1 MIVKFSSNQSCNN
14 LVGGVIA
21 GAIWQENGFL
31 WEIGQKFPALM
42 KITDYYSNQFGRD
55 FYGRNRNNYGG
66 GYDNY
71 YPGLYGHL
79 NNDGDQRNN
88 INNMRTKVILPGKQD
103 LGLKL
108 ETFLNLV
115 AR

>member
-1 MIVKFSSNQSCNN
+1 MCLFVKLRLFLCIYIFA
-14 LVGGVIA
+14 GGVIA

-42 KITDYYSNQFGRD
+42 KITDYYSNQWGRD
-55 FYGRNRNNYGG
+55 FYGRSRNNYGG

-79 NNDGDQRNN
+79 DNSGDQRNN
-88 INNMRTKVILPGKQD
+88 NNNMRTKVILPG
-103 LGLKL
+103 
-108 ETFLNLV
+108 
-115 AR
+115 

>member
-1 MIVKFSSNQSCNN
+1 MGPHHSLSHGRICWSVGILMCLTLFF
-14 LVGGVIA
+14 LPIAGGVIA

-55 FYGRNRNNYGG
+55 FYGRSRDNYGG

-79 NNDGDQRNN
+79 DNSGEQRNN
-88 INNMRTKVILPGKQD
+88 NNNMRTKVILPGK
-103 LGLKL
+103 L
-108 ETFLNLV
+108 
-115 AR
+115 

>member
-1 MIVKFSSNQSCNN
+1 MKTE

-55 FYGRNRNNYGG
+55 FYGRNNYG

-79 NNDGDQRNN
+79 DQRQDHNN
-88 INNMRTKVILPGKQD
+88 NQRTKVILPGRLIK
-103 LGLKL
+103 
-108 ETFLNLV
+108 F
-115 AR
+115 